1 MIRITKQTIIDGLR
15 QIDLIERAQH
25 LGLELEAGYP
35 VSCYSYYHPQ
45 TVGVIRH
52 DLVVFPNVCGLPD
65 EEKMQKI
72 MEWARGIPDLELL
85 DWQ

>member
-1 MIRITKQTIIDGLR
+1 
-15 QIDLIERAQH
+15 
-25 LGLELEAGYP
+25 